1 MLKGGDIEG
10 GCSTRLLAYCG
21 ALIVAGMRLEDA
33 VTAAIIEPLTDD
45 PEVKKGLIEI
55 ARVTLG

>member
-1 MLKGGDIEG
+1 
-10 GCSTRLLAYCG
+10 
-21 ALIVAGMRLEDA
+21 MRLEDA